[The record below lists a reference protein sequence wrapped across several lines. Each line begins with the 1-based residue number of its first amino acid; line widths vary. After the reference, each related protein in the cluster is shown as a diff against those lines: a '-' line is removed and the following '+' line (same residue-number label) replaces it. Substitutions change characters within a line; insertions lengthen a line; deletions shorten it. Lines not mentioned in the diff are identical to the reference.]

1 LKKREL
7 IYIAILTLSI
17 AFMDITGIPSAFF
30 VHIQVADIEPVYFTL
45 MVNFLLI
52 GAVAYLFLRTLCP
65 AWDLGFRKK
74 GLLLNLIEKML
85 VKSKDSAL
93 LAVVLSAVMFG
104 AGHLKSRIN
113 YTYVSRCLAQRVQ

>member
-1 LKKREL
+1 MKKREL

-74 GLLLNLIEKML
+74 GLIDGLKKYGIIGALVAAVGFLAFYVGLSPFDRQPSIEK
-85 VKSKDSAL
+85 VR
-93 LAVVLSAVMFG
+93 VL
-104 AGHLKSRIN
+104 N
-113 YTYVSRCLAQRVQ
+113 